1 MIWLPPLLSPN
12 TGEVTIVA
20 TVVDDEAARTNATD
34 PGLSG
39 TVINEIGDAV
49 LEESEELGVNI
60 TVESVERFGE

>member
-39 TVINEIGDAV
+39 TVINKIGDAV